1 METTKNPTVFPVGS
15 KLIPSSCC
23 VSPAIESK
31 VHAAA
36 RSIIIKING
45 GPKVPVV
52 GVPGVS
58 GSEEPVLSYALKYHF
73 IAPVVF

>member
-1 METTKNPTVFPVGS
+1 MENTKNPTVFSRGIQAYTFF
-15 KLIPSSCC
+15 LLRIT
-23 VSPAIESK
+23 AIESK